1 MINMAQTALAY
12 RQPTRRESYERWPE
26 RTTGQ
31 QTRRELR
38 VLTGKGLDEKNRK
51 ALAPTLRSL
60 FKVAIVVAVVLGVV
74 FIARVAM
81 TEATMS
87 MLVKSEQ
94 LSQSI
99 AAERLAGTQLEVEY
113 SKTSSPAT
121 VQVAAVNDLG
131 MTADEQVEY
140 LRISTG
146 G

>member
-1 MINMAQTALAY
+1 MIYMAQTALAY
-12 RQPTRRESYERWPE
+12 RQPARREYYRQQPE
-26 RTTGQ
+26 RRTGQ
-31 QTRRELR
+31 QTRRELQ
-38 VLTGKGLDEKNRK
+38 VLTGKGIDAQNRK
-51 ALAPTLRSL
+51 ALAPALRSL
-60 FKVAIVVAVVLGVV
+60 FKVAIVSAVVLGLV
-74 FIARVAM
+74 FITRVAM

-121 VQVAAVNDLG
+121 VQTAAVNDLG
-131 MTADEQVEY
+131 MAADDQVEY